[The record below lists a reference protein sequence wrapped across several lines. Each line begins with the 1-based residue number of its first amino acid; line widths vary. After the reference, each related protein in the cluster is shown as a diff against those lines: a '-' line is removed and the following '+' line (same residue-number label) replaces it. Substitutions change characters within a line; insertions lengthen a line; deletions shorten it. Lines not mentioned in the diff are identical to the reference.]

1 MSRNHGMPNIWPGY
15 DPNAYPPQDNSP
27 QYDRN
32 GMMMQ
37 NGASVQQY
45 QMGGAMQQDQ
55 RSYWNPNVQPQYNM
69 PTTGYAPGNFR
80 TAPSP
85 ASQYYQPQPQP
96 QPQSQPPVQVQVQI
110 PQPIQQQYPLNQ
122 RAPQHRILPQSNM
135 PMEQINPQV
144 AHTKPP
150 TQLDY
155 PLLLISLAEEY
166 FGAAHELAPAV
177 AIAMTEENV
186 HAYHKLI
193 TMGLECLTIALKQL
207 KLPAR
212 LEAKVRLRIAGIICE
227 ETNNYAE
234 AETMLSQGI
243 ILCERNHYYDLKYVM
258 QFLFARLMFE
268 KNPKA
273 AMKTLDS
280 HISDAQAY
288 QHNSWVYVFRF
299 LRASHALQLRTP
311 TDNHAAIQ
319 NIRGISTLANQQ
331 GDRSVYIVAS
341 LMEAVAHLKS
351 AGVDGIEHV
360 QRAIAAARTY
370 QLDNRSSIPQL
381 IGLTHILDV
390 ICSILRGDPAQMLST
405 LRAMQM
411 VMDDLLKNTAWS
423 IENDTLTIP
432 IDGVHKVK
440 NLISQDTRNVLST
453 REDGRGQIVMSF
465 LNKRDAYALTY
476 LLSGIVL
483 MHKNPLD
490 QKAVRFL
497 KEGLGRIIGD
507 ESRASRTS
515 PGLLSE
521 IVAKQQWRGHILCY
535 LHIYMAF
542 CCAAVGNWSQVK
554 QSMNCITAA
563 AEKFEI
569 PLSGRLGTLTFYLE
583 GVYFQGTGDLKAALK
598 VFQHETFQLYDLSSE
613 DQVERDIAIL
623 AALNVLLILQDEI
636 WQDPIENVTLISKLE
651 PYCVNH
657 PTKDIQTAFS
667 ILRAT
672 VKTGNSAMIHETK
685 NHLSAALAKAKAS
698 HNTQFLC
705 LVLNIMCS
713 KFFNNCLGDQAEK
726 SALAALKQANHS
738 KNKLWV
744 SVAEGLLAQFYDISG
759 KRHEAQATFEEACAV
774 AHEALPG
781 H

>member
-1 MSRNHGMPNIWPGY
+1 MFE
-15 DPNAYPPQDNSP
+15 NSP
-27 QYDRN
+27 QYENNDM
-32 GMMMQ
+32 MMMQ
-37 NGASVQQY
+37 NGGSMQQY
-45 QMGGAMQQDQ
+45 QMGGDMQQDQ
-55 RSYWNPNVQPQYNM
+55 TTYWNSNAQLQYDM
-69 PTTGYAPGNFR
+69 PAMGYAPNHFY
-80 TAPSP
+80 TAPSSAP
-85 ASQYYQPQPQP
+85 QYYQP
-96 QPQSQPPVQVQVQI
+96 QVQVQI
-110 PQPIQQQYPLNQ
+110 PQPIQQHFPIHQQP
-122 RAPQHRILPQSNM
+122 PQLHVQSSSNISM
-135 PMEQINPQV
+135 GQTNSQM

-150 TQLDY
+150 IVPLDY
-155 PLLLISLAEEY
+155 PLLMVSLAEEY

-177 AIAMTEENV
+177 AVAMTEENV
-186 HAYHKLI
+186 HEYHKLI
-193 TMGLECLTIALKQL
+193 TVGLECLTIALKQL

-212 LEAKVRLRIAGIICE
+212 MEAKVRLRIAGIIYE

-258 QFLFARLMFE
+258 QFLLARLMFE

-273 AMKTLDS
+273 SMKTLDS

-299 LRASHALQLRTP
+299 LRASHALQSGTS

-319 NIRGISTLANQQ
+319 NLRGISNLANQQ

-341 LMEAVAHLKS
+341 LMEALAHLKS
-351 AGVDGIEHV
+351 SGVDGIEHV

-370 QLDNRSSIPQL
+370 QLDNKSKIPQL
-381 IGLTHILDV
+381 VGLTHILDV
-390 ICSILRGDPAQMLST
+390 ICSILRGDPTQMLST
-405 LRAMQM
+405 LRAMQL
-411 VMDDLLKNTAWS
+411 VMDDLLKNPAWS
-423 IENDTLTIP
+423 TENDTLAIP
-432 IDGVHKVK
+432 IDSVHKVQH
-440 NLISQDTRNVLST
+440 LISEDTRNVLSA
-453 REDGRGQIVMSF
+453 RDDGRGQIVMSF
-465 LNKRDAYALTY
+465 LNKKDAYALTY

-490 QKAVRFL
+490 QKAMKFL
-497 KEGLGRIIGD
+497 QEGLARLKGD
-507 ESRASRTS
+507 DSRVSKASS
-515 PGLLSE
+515 GLLSE
-521 IVAKQQWRGHILCY
+521 IIAKQQWRGHILCY
-535 LHIYMAF
+535 SHIYMAF
-542 CCAAVGNWSQVK
+542 CCAAVGDWARVK
-554 QSMNCITAA
+554 QSMTSMAAA
-563 AEKFEI
+563 AEKFEV
-569 PLSGRLGTLTFYLE
+569 PLSGRLGTLSFYLE

-598 VFQHETFQLYDLSSE
+598 VFQHEMFQLPERNDSPSE

-623 AALNVLLILQDEI
+623 AALNVLLILQDEN
-636 WQDPIENVTLISKLE
+636 WQDPIENFTLISKLE

-667 ILRAT
+667 LIRAT
-672 VKTGNSAMIHETK
+672 VRTSSSAMIHETK

-713 KFFNNCLGDQAEK
+713 KFFNNCLGEQAEK

-744 SVAEGLLAQFYDISG
+744 SVAQGLLAQFYDISG
-759 KRHEAQATFEEACAV
+759 KRLEAQETFEEACAV

>member
-1 MSRNHGMPNIWPGY
+1 MSQNHGMPNIWPSY
-15 DPNAYPPQDNSP
+15 DPNTYPPQGNSS
-27 QYDRN
+27 QHGRN

-37 NGASVQQY
+37 NGGNMQRY
-45 QMGGAMQQDQ
+45 QMGGDMQQDQ
-55 RSYWNPNVQPQYNM
+55 TTYWNSNTQPQYDM
-69 PTTGYAPGNFR
+69 PATGYAPNNIY
-80 TAPSP
+80 TAPSTAP
-85 ASQYYQPQPQP
+85 QYYQPQ
-96 QPQSQPPVQVQVQI
+96 VQVQVQI
-110 PQPIQQQYPLNQ
+110 PQPVQQHYPIDQ
-122 RAPQHRILPQSNM
+122 SRPQHHVQSSSNI
-135 PMEQINPQV
+135 PMEQINHQM

-150 TQLDY
+150 IAPLNY
-155 PLLLISLAEEY
+155 PLLMVSLAEEY

-177 AIAMTEENV
+177 AVAMTEENV
-186 HAYHKLI
+186 HEYHKLI

-212 LEAKVRLRIAGIICE
+212 LEAKVRLRMAGIIYE

-234 AETMLSQGI
+234 AETMLGQGI

-258 QFLFARLMFE
+258 QFLLARLMFE

-273 AMKTLDS
+273 SMKTLDS

-288 QHNSWVYVFRF
+288 QHNAWIYVFRF

-311 TDNHAAIQ
+311 SDNHAAIQ
-319 NIRGISTLANQQ
+319 NLRSISYLANHQ
-331 GDRSVYIVAS
+331 GDRSIYIVAS
-341 LMEAVAHLKS
+341 LMEAIAHLKS
-351 AGVDGIEHV
+351 SGVDGIEHV

-370 QLDNRSSIPQL
+370 QLDNKSNIPQL

-405 LRAMQM
+405 LRAMQL
-411 VMDDLLKNTAWS
+411 VMDDLLKNPAWS
-423 IENDTLTIP
+423 IENDTLAIP
-432 IDGVHKVK
+432 IDSVHKVK
-440 NLISQDTRNVLST
+440 HLITPDTRNVLSM
-453 REDGRGQIVMSF
+453 REDGRGQMAMSF

-497 KEGLGRIIGD
+497 HEGLGRIKAD
-507 ESRASRTS
+507 ESRAKAS

-521 IVAKQQWRGHILCY
+521 IIAKKQWRGLILCY
-535 LHIYMAF
+535 SHMYMAF
-542 CCAAVGNWSQVK
+542 CCAAVGDWVRVK
-554 QSMNCITAA
+554 QEMSSVATA

-569 PLSGRLGTLTFYLE
+569 PLSGRLGTLTLYLE
-583 GVYFQGTGDLKAALK
+583 GVYLQGTGDLKAALK
-598 VFQHETFQLYDLSSE
+598 IFQHETFELYGLFSE
-613 DQVERDIAIL
+613 DEVERDVAIL
-623 AALNVLLILQDEI
+623 AALNVLLILQDEL

-667 ILRAT
+667 IIRAT
-672 VKTGNSAMIHETK
+672 VKTSNSAMIHETK

-705 LVLNIMCS
+705 LVLNVMCS
-713 KFFNNCLGDQAEK
+713 KFFNNCLGEQAEK

-738 KNKLWV
+738 KNKLWI

-759 KRHEAQATFEEACAV
+759 KRVEAQATFEDACAV